1 MDIECQEQ
9 KRRRCG
15 ACCLVGSIL
24 VLCAAVAC
32 VTVLVQLQCAA
43 VHFGGPTPS
52 PDDQCLCQDLVNG
65 VVCSPMVQRN
75 WTKRGVQNPNVA
87 YLEAKSSKLVSS
99 TMLWESVKQGST
111 DSVGSNFE
119 FRPGQGV
126 LEPKLEGTYL
136 IHLNLNLSCTS
147 SCSPGRLTV
156 LVGDKPSCE
165 VELAHSTREIK
176 RCCVKTWMD
185 RNTPLLAKMKVPKDG
200 LQNWKLELIG
210 SNFSMLLLEKCS
222 QQSCSS

>member
-52 PDDQCLCQDLVNG
+52 PDD
-65 VVCSPMVQRN
+65 
-75 WTKRGVQNPNVA
+75 QNPNVA